1 MATQL
6 KFPNRI
12 EVVQLHDAIG
22 AEVLGVDLA
31 KPLDE
36 ATQQCLRDLI
46 GQYSILLLRGQ
57 NITEEQQFSYAR
69 TFGPIAERMQPASA
83 KQAAEQEAKRSKHF
97 DPNNKMQIISNKR
110 DEDGKL
116 IGALG
121 DGEMWFHT
129 DKCYLRRPYHI
140 SFLYPTALPTTGGH
154 TMFASLY
161 RAFDLLPDDLK
172 SALEGRKVLQVYD
185 YGKEGKPDLSS
196 KSLDDV
202 LHYWQPLFLKNPF
215 SGKTAVYVSRL
226 MSARIEGMD
235 DEESRSVLD
244 TICDIIEDSS
254 NIYEHTWSL
263 GDIIGW
269 DNYSTLH
276 ARTDW
281 PREQERTFRR
291 CLTQGDALY

>member
-1 MATQL
+1 MAIQL
-6 KFPNRI
+6 RTPDDI
-12 EVVQLHDAIG
+12 DTVPLHDAIG
-22 AEVLGVDLA
+22 TEVRGIDLT
-31 KPLDE
+31 KPLE
-36 ATQQCLRDLI
+36 EPTKQMLRELI
-46 GQYSILLLRGQ
+46 GEYSILLIRGQ
-57 NITEEQQFSYAR
+57 DISEEQQFAYAR
-69 TFGPIAERMQPASA
+69 SFGPIAERMKPASA
-83 KQAAEQEAKRSKHF
+83 KQAAEQESKRSKHF
-97 DPNNKMQIISNKR
+97 DPNNKMQMISNKR

-129 DKCYLRRPYHI
+129 DKCYLQKPYHV

-161 RAFDLLPDDLK
+161 RAYDLIPKKLK
-172 SALEGRKVLQVYD
+172 ETLQGRKVLQVYD
-185 YGKEGKPDLSS
+185 YGKEGKPDLAT

-215 SGKTAVYVSRL
+215 SGKIAVYVSRL
-226 MSARIEGMD
+226 MSAKIEGMD
-235 DEESRSVLD
+235 DDESRRVLD
-244 TICDIIEDSS
+244 DICDIIEDKS
-254 NIYEHTWSL
+254 NFYEHTWKI

-281 PREQERTFRR
+281 PRQQERTFRR
-291 CLTQGDALY
+291 CLTQGDRLY